1 MRPQPGAAAADLGNC
16 GPMRDSNQRQMAD
29 RQRQH
34 AKLHGDS
41 LYPTKMFLK
50 NNLRARSVPV
60 PVLCDSYAR

>member
-1 MRPQPGAAAADLGNC
+1 
-16 GPMRDSNQRQMAD
+16 MRDSNQRQMAD